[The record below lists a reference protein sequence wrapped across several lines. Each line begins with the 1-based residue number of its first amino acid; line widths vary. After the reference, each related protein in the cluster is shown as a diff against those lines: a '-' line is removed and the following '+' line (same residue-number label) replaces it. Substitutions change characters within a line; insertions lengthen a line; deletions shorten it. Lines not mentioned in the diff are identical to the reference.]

1 MNQNDSRTFDR
12 RFKAARQKLGI
23 TQEVAGIIIG
33 KTPTTI
39 SLWENGHV
47 SPHRLVQKAVLQ
59 MLTPSDTKKRSESWR
74 LN

>member
-1 MNQNDSRTFDR
+1 MYQNDSRTFGR

-33 KTPTTI
+33 KTPATI

-47 SPHRLVQKAVLQ
+47 APHRLVQKAVLQ
-59 MLTPSDTKKRSESWR
+59 MLTPSDTKKSSESWR